1 MSSEPQPT
9 LPAPLTVV
17 DVSREAASFAPGAP
31 NRMLARV
38 NDSGMR
44 LAVFQGDGDWHS
56 HAGTDE
62 CFLVLE
68 GELTLEI
75 FEGATLHV
83 GPGQLVTI
91 PGGAVHRPRAATR
104 SVMLCFKRLE
114 GHTDYFE
121 LVAPEADAPS
131 MTLG

>member
-1 MSSEPQPT
+1 MSSERRQAP
-9 LPAPLTVV
+9 PAPLTVV
-17 DVSREAASFAPGAP
+17 DVGREAAAFAPGAP

-44 LAVFQGDGDWHS
+44 LAVFQGEGDWHS

-68 GELTLEI
+68 GELTLDI

-91 PGGAVHRPRAATR
+91 PGGTVHRPRSATR

-121 LVAPEADAPS
+121 LVAPEADATSATP
-131 MTLG
+131 G